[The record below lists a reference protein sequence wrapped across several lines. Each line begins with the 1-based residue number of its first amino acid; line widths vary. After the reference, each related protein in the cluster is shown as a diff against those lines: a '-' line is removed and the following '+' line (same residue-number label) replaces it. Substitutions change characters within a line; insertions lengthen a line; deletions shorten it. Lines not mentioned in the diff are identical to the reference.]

1 MREKVL
7 VSWSGGKDSAL
18 TLFEL
23 QHNLSDQ
30 YEIVGLLTT
39 ITADYDR
46 VTLHG
51 VRRVLLQQQARAI
64 GHPLHIVPIPARLS
78 QAQYSALM
86 QGIMEKY
93 REREV
98 HTVAFGDIFL
108 DHVRT
113 QRESNLA
120 QLNMR
125 ALFPLWGRATGSLA
139 QDFIRLGFRAVVT
152 CVDSQE
158 LDASFVGK
166 QLDERFLAALPTSVD
181 PCGEN
186 GEYHSFVY
194 DGPIFQMPV
203 SHTIAEIVLRENRF
217 YYCDLLPVA
226 ST

>member
-64 GHPLHIVPIPARLS
+64 GHPLHIVPIPAR
-78 QAQYSALM
+78 
-86 QGIMEKY
+86 Y